1 MKHYAPTSSHPR
13 TPPRR
18 IPPFHAVPVR
28 IRADGWTPVR
38 QAEFIGM
45 LAQTRSVAEAARFV
59 GMGRESAYRLRGKPG
74 SEGFCAAWDAAVA
87 SLGSGS
93 GRALYQAAL
102 QVAQLARR
110 PSRKSTLAELQ
121 WRVETGLWRV
131 VMRHGRFVGAR
142 QGADNDALLMLLR
155 RADAFAARQGHGW

>member
-1 MKHYAPTSSHPR
+1 MKHYSPQSSRPR
-13 TPPRR
+13 TPPRQ

-45 LAQTRSVAEAARFV
+45 LAQTRSVAAAARFV

-74 SEGFCAAWDAAVA
+74 SEGFCAVWDAAVT

-93 GRALYQAAL
+93 GRALYRAAL
-102 QVAQLARR
+102 QVAQLVRR
-110 PSRKSTLAELQ
+110 PSRKSTLAELH
-121 WRVETGLWRV
+121 WRVDTGLWRV

-142 QGADNDALLMLLR
+142 QGADNEALLMLTR
-155 RADAFAARQGHGW
+155 RIDALGMQPGDPV